1 MLLNKMMIEFLYQ
14 QVADCLWVEDM
25 AALKKTVFFE
35 EEELCSAGL
44 ARRGDGLNDM
54 YVEIV
59 NIDAEK
65 IVNVKSYKRFL
76 ALNHINEKET
86 EVYIGK
92 GEEDYIET
100 FYKRDGHSAISVS
113 LRIPLRMY
121 FDWIDS
127 SVSRFLL
134 GLIYQTINGTDY
146 MVVNGKL
153 VELDEE
159 HNFVGEVRR

>member
-1 MLLNKMMIEFLYQ
+1 MIDFLYEQ
-14 QVADCLWVEDM
+14 IADTLWVEDM

-35 EEELCSAGL
+35 EEELCSAGQ
-44 ARRGDGLNDM
+44 ARRGDGLNDL
-54 YVEIV
+54 YVSIV
-59 NIDAEK
+59 KIDAEE
-65 IVNVKSYKRFL
+65 IVSVKSYKHFL

-86 EVYIGK
+86 EVYIDK
-92 GEEDYIET
+92 GEEDYIQT
-100 FYKRDGHSAISVS
+100 IYKAVDYHCEVS
-113 LRIPLRMY
+113 YRIPLRMY

-134 GLIYQTINGTDY
+134 GLVYQTINATDY

>member
-1 MLLNKMMIEFLYQ
+1 MLLNKMMIDFLYEQ
-14 QVADCLWVEDM
+14 IADTLWVEDM

-35 EEELCSAGL
+35 EEELCSAGQ
-44 ARRGDGLNDM
+44 ARRGDGLNDL
-54 YVEIV
+54 YVSIV
-59 NIDAEK
+59 KIDAEE
-65 IVNVKSYKRFL
+65 IVSVKSYKHFL

-86 EVYIGK
+86 EVYIDK
-92 GEEDYIET
+92 GEEDYIQT
-100 FYKRDGHSAISVS
+100 TYKAVDYHCEVS
-113 LRIPLRMY
+113 YRIPLRMY

-134 GLIYQTINGTDY
+134 GLVYQTINGTDY

>member
-1 MLLNKMMIEFLYQ
+1 MLLNKMMIDFLYEQ
-14 QVADCLWVEDM
+14 IADTLWVEDM

-35 EEELCSAGL
+35 EEELCSAGQ
-44 ARRGDGLNDM
+44 ARRGDGLNDL
-54 YVEIV
+54 YVSIV
-59 NIDAEK
+59 KIDAEE
-65 IVNVKSYKRFL
+65 IVSVKSYKHFL

-86 EVYIGK
+86 EVYIDK
-92 GEEDYIET
+92 GEEDYIQT
-100 FYKRDGHSAISVS
+100 IYKAVDYHCEVS
-113 LRIPLRMY
+113 YRIPLRMY

-134 GLIYQTINGTDY
+134 GLVYQTINGTDY
-146 MVVNGKL
+146 MVVSGKL

>member
-14 QVADCLWVEDM
+14 QIADCLWVDDM
-25 AALKKTVFFE
+25 AALRKTVLFE

-44 ARRGDGLNDM
+44 QRRGDGLNDL
-54 YVEIV
+54 YVNIV

-65 IVNVKSYKRFL
+65 IVSVKSYKNFL
-76 ALNHINEKET
+76 ALNHINEKDR

-92 GEEDYIET
+92 GEEDYIQT
-100 FYKRDGHSAISVS
+100 TYKAVDYHCEVS
-113 LRIPLRMY
+113 YRIPLRMY

-134 GLIYQTINGTDY
+134 GLVYQTINGTDY

>member
-1 MLLNKMMIEFLYQ
+1 MMIDFLYEQ
-14 QVADCLWVEDM
+14 IADTLWVEDM

-35 EEELCSAGL
+35 EEELCSAGQ
-44 ARRGDGLNDM
+44 ARRGDGLNDL
-54 YVEIV
+54 YVSIV
-59 NIDAEK
+59 KIDAEE
-65 IVNVKSYKRFL
+65 IVSVKSYKHFL

-86 EVYIGK
+86 EVYIDK
-92 GEEDYIET
+92 GEEDYIQT
-100 FYKRDGHSAISVS
+100 IYKAVDYHCEVS
-113 LRIPLRMY
+113 YRIPLRMY

-134 GLIYQTINGTDY
+134 GLVYQTINATDY